1 MTQTTTEDRLSADKW
16 LDQLGTDAALRVMLD
31 SQAEAISALRTAL
44 PQITAAAQALH
55 TVLPA
60 VMQAALP
67 ISVQAHQ
74 HALEYRTG
82 LNCCRPSVGQTDEQP
97 LSSPGV
103 RLPFCSLLKMQKMM
117 NLPRRQILRALPLGQ
132 MIALLDWLPAA
143 AHPLPVQ
150 ASAQRGT
157 QAV

>member
-1 MTQTTTEDRLSADKW
+1 MTKMTTEDRLSTDKW
-16 LDQLGTDAALRVMLD
+16 LDQLDTDAALRVMLD

-44 PQITAAAQALH
+44 PQITSAAHALH
-55 TVLPA
+55 TRLA
-60 VMQAALP
+60 SSDAGRLAY
-67 ISVQAHQ
+67 IGAGTSARIGVQDGAE
-74 HALEYRTG
+74 LY
-82 LNCCRPSVGQTDEQP
+82 RPSVGQTDEQP

-117 NLPRRQILRALPLGQ
+117 NLPRRQILRALTLDQ
-132 MIALLDWLPAA
+132 MIALLGWLPAA

-150 ASAQRGT
+150 ASAQHGT